1 MKNVGIG
8 TRVLNFVVDTLLVF
22 LISYGI
28 YKWHSFY
35 VFYYGARDIDFYIIF
50 WLTLVVYYFI
60 FETIFLRTPGK
71 WLSLSKVVNLQ
82 DKRPALWQ
90 LLVRS
95 IVRIVPIDCFF
106 IPFLDGTLHDF
117 ASRTKVVEI

>member
-1 MKNVGIG
+1 MKTVGIG
-8 TRVLNFVVDTLLVF
+8 TRVLNFLVDTILVF
-22 LISYGI
+22 FISYGI

-35 VFYYGARDIDFYIIF
+35 VFYYHSADIDFYIIF
-50 WLTLVVYYFI
+50 WLTLVAYYFI
-60 FETIFLRTPGK
+60 FESIFLRTPAK

-95 IVRIVPIDCFF
+95 MVRIVPIDCFF

>member
-8 TRVLNFVVDTLLVF
+8 TRVLNFVIDTILIT
-22 LISYGI
+22 LISWGF

-35 VFYYGARDIDFYIIF
+35 VFYYHATDVDYYIFF
-50 WLTLVVYYFI
+50 WITLVIYYFI

-71 WLSLSKVVNLQ
+71 WLSLSKVVSLQ

-95 IVRIVPIDCFF
+95 IVRLVLIDSFF